1 MRKKEVRVKTL
12 KGLFVP
18 DFWPEVKEIIKAC
31 ELMTEASKAV
41 DPDDMVDIEFDFEK
55 SNKMVVYREFI
66 HAVNKGWVKVRLCVV
81 IFYLAKYSNLAD
93 SDSLENRINAIHQG
107 FKRYKSNYS

>member
-18 DFWPEVKEIIKAC
+18 DFWPEVKEKIKAC
-31 ELMTEASKAV
+31 EFMTEASKAV

-55 SNKMVVYREFI
+55 SN
-66 HAVNKGWVKVRLCVV
+66 
-81 IFYLAKYSNLAD
+81 YS
-93 SDSLENRINAIHQG
+93 
-107 FKRYKSNYS
+107 

>member
-41 DPDDMVDIEFDFEK
+41 DPDDMVDIEFDF
-55 SNKMVVYREFI
+55 S
-66 HAVNKGWVKVRLCVV
+66 
-81 IFYLAKYSNLAD
+81 
-93 SDSLENRINAIHQG
+93 
-107 FKRYKSNYS
+107 